1 MPHVAQRRSMI
12 RASGHHFVMRLRTA
26 RPRPAGKRGDR
37 DLQMGWMRSGDSLT
51 VTLVVNAR
59 APGTHQ
65 HCNRPGRPSDP
76 NCANNSA
83 AVQTR
88 VIGKGR

>member
-1 MPHVAQRRSMI
+1 
-12 RASGHHFVMRLRTA
+12 
-26 RPRPAGKRGDR
+26 
-37 DLQMGWMRSGDSLT
+37 MGWLGSGDSLT

-59 APGTHQ
+59 TPGTHQ

-88 VIGKGR
+88 VIGSGALMRQLTLIAMGCAATDASL